1 MFWPFTWHAE
11 LAAACAV
18 LFLIGFIVARVRGA
32 RSWPLL
38 VLTCLWFAYA
48 AWEHYCTVG
57 KYNIRIDLLVLPWLL
72 LIATIGFV
80 VAIFVRFPRAEP

>member
-1 MFWPFTWHAE
+1 MFWPFACHAE
-11 LAAACAV
+11 LAAACAAF
-18 LFLIGFIVARVRGA
+18 FLIGVIVAWVRRA

-72 LIATIGFV
+72 LIATIV
-80 VAIFVRFPRAEP
+80 CLVAIFVRLPRDEP